1 MNVAAVVTQLREF
14 MHENSYSESR
24 LSREVGV
31 PQPTL
36 HRALRNPQRLTKTHI
51 QLCKFAGIALSPNDS
66 AMPRH
71 DALLKAV
78 MEFWDGTD
86 EHAQSIVRL
95 LKAGAALEAYGA
107 QRASRTTNSN
117 GHGH

>member
-1 MNVAAVVTQLREF
+1 MNVNIVVTQLRKF

-24 LSREVGV
+24 LSREAGV

-51 QLCKFAGIALSPNDS
+51 RLCKFAGIALGQDES
-66 AMPRH
+66 AKPRH
-71 DALLKAV
+71 SELVKAV
-78 MEFWDGTD
+78 MEVWDGTD

-95 LKAGAALEAYGA
+95 LRAGATLEAYGA
-107 QRASRTTNSN
+107 RRASKTKNSN
-117 GHGH
+117 GHRH